1 MDVKIADRHV
11 LEIREGGFF
20 VSVGST
26 VVVGWWSLVF
36 NGTRNAP
43 VRTRSVLG
51 VLGVGELGLFRERSM
66 IKRGSMRLSVFSN
79 EAQNYCT
86 GTGYPGITVII

>member
-1 MDVKIADRHV
+1 LVDVKIADRHV

-36 NGTRNAP
+36 NGTRN
-43 VRTRSVLG
+43 RTRSLLCAWG
-51 VLGVGELGLFRERSM
+51 A
-66 IKRGSMRLSVFSN
+66 RGRRPLTK
-79 EAQNYCT
+79 QKK
-86 GTGYPGITVII
+86 